1 MKPIDVLGL
10 YPPHDGTLRSML
22 ASRAA
27 VAADREF
34 IVFLGHPLSYRE
46 VCTRAER
53 AAAFYAARGV
63 RAGDRVAV
71 MSQNHP
77 STLLSFFG
85 LAHLGAIMVPLNPT
99 YRVEEAR
106 YVVEHAGVSGVL
118 CSPDALP
125 TLEAACDRL
134 APFFVTHD
142 RFDLPETKPPPTQGK
157 ADATCVLIYTSGTT
171 GFPKGV
177 MHSQRTVLLSGEGFV
192 ERMHLQPSDR
202 LLCILPMFHINAL
215 FYSFAGALAAGATLI
230 LEPKFSASTFWK
242 TVKDTRATEANTLAA
257 VSSILMNR
265 PRHEFVEHALEKIY
279 GAPFTEETHR
289 VFADELGVPRLIEG
303 YGMSEVPGVLNNP
316 FEGPHKPGSMGPP
329 SRHPDHTMVFA
340 EMKVVD
346 ESGRE
351 LGDNET
357 GELAVRTPLVMQG
370 YYRDPEQ
377 TTAAFRDGWFLT
389 GDLGYRDADGYFWF
403 VARKKDII
411 RKRGENISGAELDR
425 VIGEHPDVVEAA
437 AIPVPSELGE
447 DDILVAVVA
456 RTPLKAEAIASWC
469 RDRLAPIKVPRF
481 VVFVDALPKTPTHRV
496 EKYKLKSDRTLRER
510 AVDLTRSS

>member
-1 MKPIDVLGL
+1 MKPLDVLTL
-10 YPPHDGTLRSML
+10 YPPHDGALRSML

-27 VAADREF
+27 VAPEREL
-34 IVFLGHPLSYRE
+34 IVFGDRSLTYRE
-46 VCTRAER
+46 VTTQAER
-53 AAAFYAARGV
+53 AAAFFMTRGV

-77 STLLSFFG
+77 STLISFFG
-85 LAHLGAIMVPLNPT
+85 LAHLGAIMVPLNPA

-106 YVVEHAGVSGVL
+106 YVVEHAGVCGVL
-118 CSPDALP
+118 CSPEALP
-125 TLEAACDRL
+125 TLAGACDRL

-142 RFDLPETKPPPTQGK
+142 GFELPEASAPARGN
-157 ADATCVLIYTSGTT
+157 ADDTCVLIYTSGTT

-177 MHSQRTVLLSGEGFV
+177 MHSQRTVLLAGEGFV

-242 TVKDTRATEANTLAA
+242 TVKETGATEANTLAA

-265 PRHEFVEHALEKIY
+265 PRSEFVAGHALHKIY

-289 VFADELGVPRLIEG
+289 VFAEELGVPKLIEG
-303 YGMSEVPGVLNNP
+303 YGMSEVPGVLSNP

-329 SRHPDHTMVFA
+329 SRHPDHAMAFA
-340 EMKVVD
+340 EMKVVN
-346 ESGRE
+346 ERGE
-351 LGDNET
+351 ALGDGET

-377 TTAAFRDGWFLT
+377 TAAAFRDGWFLT
-389 GDLGYRDADGYFWF
+389 GDLGSRDADGYFWF

-425 VIGEHPDVVEAA
+425 VIGEHPDVIEAA

-456 RTPLKAEAIASWC
+456 RRPLKAEAIASWC
-469 RDRLAPIKVPRF
+469 RDRLAPFKVPRF
-481 VVFVDALPKTPTHRV
+481 VVFVDTLPKTPTHRV
-496 EKYKLKSDRTLRER
+496 EKYKLKSDPTLRER